1 MLGIFLRGAAGPR
14 EPLYLLSIPSITI
27 SATEDHFDIMDNNR
41 SRSDDENNNNRN
53 DATQQQQSFAKN
65 HPYLPTALP
74 LFPEQWI
81 TTNSNR
87 ATTQRTNRRVRE
99 ENDDERSF
107 FVDDVDEYSEIE
119 YCGNISTTHQL
130 AVYEIDDIILFPG
143 ATLPLRLR
151 DPNWVSYLKS
161 LIDNARKL
169 SYAAQQYNED
179 GTTTTIQQRMGE
191 ARLVILPRV
200 NYETRRTRRRRRR
213 PRRNSFAV
221 VERRPD
227 DRENQM
233 EERRV
238 PMMGRWRVDLIRRG
252 VVPSSR
258 TRRSS
263 STRVSSERNN
273 PRRSETNDESV
284 DQSSSDDDG
293 ESDMFR
299 PVRPA
304 ARSALSN
311 DNPLIGRV
319 GTMATITFT
328 HEEVVEATFA
338 NSEAHVSSGTSNGHH
353 SLPSEVI
360 LTVLGTQRC
369 RLIHSV
375 KDNKKK
381 ANLTNVQIPMYFVET
396 INDGSATLPPSWMLQ
411 PTGGNFRCSI
421 TTPSEEGDRTELVGS
436 NSCALRS
443 CSSSAIRNLSIRS
456 STPAIAYQALWP
468 WRLCHQII
476 NLIQEDQFQGLRDI
490 LPLAA
495 GLCYNQSSSSYDET
509 TSIASLSP
517 FQVLDPTSFSNW
529 ISSNMPLSRDD
540 SLDLLEMTCTV
551 QQLKFLNSILKDKK
565 EELILLRCKHC
576 GAPISQMKHVFSVTG
591 TSGTAGNYV
600 NAYGVNH
607 QTITLRSVDYD
618 VLCVGQPETKES
630 WFPGY
635 SWQIAHCPI
644 CFEHLGWKYQSVGIK
659 DDDEKSHPDDNMP
672 DTFWGFSCVTT
683 DEHVQPRR
691 L

>member
-1 MLGIFLRGAAGPR
+1 MDLSNREEDLGDNDD
-14 EPLYLLSIPSITI
+14 SN
-27 SATEDHFDIMDNNR
+27 FDTMDNNR
-41 SRSDDENNNNRN
+41 SRSDDKNNNNRN

-65 HPYLPTALP
+65 HPYLPTAQP

-81 TTNSNR
+81 TTTERARTQITNR
-87 ATTQRTNRRVRE
+87 CVREDIDDEHIFVVDDEDEYDDENEYNCNITTTQ
-99 ENDDERSF
+99 
-107 FVDDVDEYSEIE
+107 
-119 YCGNISTTHQL
+119 QL

-143 ATLPLRLR
+143 STLPLRLR
-151 DPNWVSYLKS
+151 DRNWVSYLKS
-161 LIDNARKL
+161 LIDDARGL
-169 SYAAQQYNED
+169 YGAHT
-179 GTTTTIQQRMGE
+179 GMGE
-191 ARLVILPRV
+191 VRLVILPRV
-200 NYETRRTRRRRRR
+200 NYETRRTGRRRRR
-213 PRRNSFAV
+213 PRRDPIAV
-221 VERRPD
+221 VESRPENN
-227 DRENQM
+227 ENQV

-252 VVPSSR
+252 VVPTSR
-258 TRRSS
+258 TGRRTNG
-263 STRVSSERNN
+263 STRTLSERIN
-273 PRRSETNDESV
+273 PRRSETNNEYV
-284 DQSSSDDDG
+284 DQSSLGDDG

-304 ARSALSN
+304 ARSAIIN
-311 DNPLIGRV
+311 DDPLIGRI

-328 HEEVVEATFA
+328 HEEVEATFA
-338 NSEAHVSSGTSNGHH
+338 NSEAHVSSG

-381 ANLTNVQIPMYFVET
+381 VNLTNVQIPMYFVET

-436 NSCALRS
+436 NSCALHS
-443 CSSSAIRNLSIRS
+443 CSSSAIRNLSMRS
-456 STPAIAYQALWP
+456 STPVIAYQALWP

-490 LPLAA
+490 LPFAA
-495 GLCYNQSSSSYDET
+495 GLCYNQSSSSSKT
-509 TSIASLSP
+509 TSIAS

-551 QQLKFLNSILKDKK
+551 QQLKFLISILKDKK

-576 GAPISQMKHVFSVTG
+576 GAPISQMKHVFSVEG
-591 TSGTAGNYV
+591 TCGTAGNYV

-607 QTITLRSVDYD
+607 QTITLRTVDYD

-635 SWQIAHCPI
+635 SWQIAHCAI
-644 CFEHLGWKYQSVGIK
+644 CFEHLGWKYQTVGIK
-659 DDDEKSHPDDNMP
+659 DDDEKSHPDDMP
-672 DTFWGFSCVTT
+672 DTFWGFSSVTT